1 MRDDFPVY
9 EDLSDKEKNQFL
21 IRKGLPFLMLGWFLI
36 LISIL
41 MNLTENVFLE
51 LLLNIAFTASLVY
64 GLIPSLFWSKDK
76 KKKYITDELWSGY
89 MDYLKRS
96 GTVITEEEVDR
107 LRFQNDP
114 DFRENV
120 IREVHHKAD
129 KEYEDAIL
137 HAQTRISNLESK
149 YKQTYKR
156 FKNDCHQDIGGG
168 IINNARE
175 GYITFRGTK
184 YPYSSIRGAEM
195 NSVMGTKT
203 DHIQRTVT
211 TTEEGE
217 EKRSLSVGGAIA
229 GGIIAGP
236 IGAVAGAVAFGK
248 KTKEPDS
255 THTHTYVEERNVP
268 SCDYL
273 SVKINL
279 DGFIS
284 EEVFISSQVS
294 QGSQAYRNAF
304 KEAQGLVSALR
315 MLAATEVPEK
325 VLPIEEEPVLLQI
338 QEDLK
343 NAKQEL
349 ETAKANKPVYEIPSR
364 YLDPSELNEEDD
376 DSEEELE
383 DLITNRTQQE
393 TMSQRG

>member
-9 EDLSDKEKNQFL
+9 EDLSDKDKNQFL
-21 IRKGLPFLMLGWFLI
+21 IRKGLPFLALGGLLI
-36 LISIL
+36 LLSIL
-41 MNLTENVFLE
+41 LNITGNVFLE
-51 LLLNIAFTASLVY
+51 LLVDIAIAVSLVY

-89 MDYLKRS
+89 MNYLKQS
-96 GTVITEEEVDR
+96 GTEVTDEELDR

-120 IREVHHKAD
+120 IKEVHHKAD
-129 KEYEDAIL
+129 KEYEDRVL
-137 HAQTRISNLESK
+137 HAQTRINNLESK

-175 GYITFRGTK
+175 GYITFRGMK
-184 YPYSSIRGAEM
+184 YPYSSILGAEM

-255 THTHTYVEERNVP
+255 THTHTYVEERQEP

-284 EEVFISSQVS
+284 EEVFISSPVKQNS
-294 QGSQAYRNAF
+294 SIYRQAF

-343 NAKQEL
+343 TAKQEL
-349 ETAKANKPVYEIPSR
+349 ETAKAKKPVYEIPSR
-364 YLDPSELNEEDD
+364 YLDPSELNDEEED
-376 DSEEELE
+376 LE
-383 DLITNRTQQE
+383 DLVTSKTSKE

>member
-9 EDLSDKEKNQFL
+9 EDLSDNQKNQFL
-21 IRKGLPFLMLGWFLI
+21 IRKGLPFLALGGLLI
-36 LISIL
+36 LLSIL
-41 MNLTENVFLE
+41 LNITGNVFLE
-51 LLLNIAFTASLVY
+51 LLVDIAVAVSLVY

-89 MDYLKRS
+89 MNYLKQS
-96 GTVITEEEVDR
+96 GTEVTDEELDR

-120 IREVHHKAD
+120 IKEVHHKAD
-129 KEYEDAIL
+129 KEYEDRVL
-137 HAQTRISNLESK
+137 HAQTRINNLESK

-175 GYITFRGTK
+175 GYITFRGMK
-184 YPYSSIRGAEM
+184 YPYTSILGAEM

-255 THTHTYVEERNVP
+255 VHTHTYVEERQEP

-284 EEVFISSQVS
+284 EEVFISSPVKQNS
-294 QGSQAYRNAF
+294 SIYRNAF

-315 MLAATEVPEK
+315 MLAATEVPET

-338 QEDLK
+338 QEDIK

-349 ETAKANKPVYEIPSR
+349 EAAKANKPVYEIPAR
-364 YLDPSELNEEDD
+364 YLDPSELNEE
-376 DSEEELE
+376 EEDLE
-383 DLITNRTQQE
+383 DLVTSKTSQE
-393 TMSQRG
+393 TMSKRR

>member
-9 EDLSDKEKNQFL
+9 EDLSDKEKNAFL
-21 IRKGLPFLMLGWFLI
+21 IRKGLPFLALGGLLI
-36 LISIL
+36 LLAIL
-41 MNLTENVFLE
+41 LNLSGYVFLE
-51 LLLNIAFTASLVY
+51 LLTDMALAACLVY
-64 GLIPSLFWSKDK
+64 GLIPSVFWSKDK
-76 KKKYITDELWSGY
+76 KKKFITDELWSGY
-89 MDYLKRS
+89 TEYLKES
-96 GTVITEEEVDR
+96 GAEVTEEELDR
-107 LRFQNDP
+107 LRFQNDLN
-114 DFRENV
+114 FQEKV
-120 IREVHHKAD
+120 IEEEYHKAD
-129 KEYEDAIL
+129 KEYEDRVL
-137 HAQTRISNLESK
+137 HAETRVRNLESK

-156 FKNDCHQDIGGG
+156 FKNDSHQDIGGG

-175 GYITFRGTK
+175 GYITFRGTN

-203 DHIQRTVT
+203 EHVRRTVT

-236 IGAVAGAVAFGK
+236 LGAVAGAVAFGK

-255 THTHTYVEERNVP
+255 IHTRTYMEERQEP

-284 EEVFISSQVS
+284 EEVFISSQVGQNS
-294 QGSQAYRNAF
+294 PKYRKSF
-304 KEAQGLVSALR
+304 QEAQGLVSALR
-315 MLAATEVPEK
+315 MLAGTKAPEK
-325 VLPIEEEPVLLQI
+325 VIPIEEEPVLLQI

-349 ETAKANKPVYEIPSR
+349 KAAKADKPVYEIPAR
-364 YLDPSELNEEDD
+364 YLDPSELNEEEYG
-376 DSEEELE
+376 SEEELE
-383 DLITNRTQQE
+383 DLITDKTPQE

>member
-9 EDLSDKEKNQFL
+9 EDLSDNQKNQFL
-21 IRKGLPFLMLGWFLI
+21 IRKGLPFLALGGLLI
-36 LISIL
+36 LLSIL
-41 MNLTENVFLE
+41 LNITGNVFLE
-51 LLLNIAFTASLVY
+51 LLVDIAIAVSLVY
-64 GLIPSLFWSKDK
+64 GLVPSLFWSKDK

-89 MDYLKRS
+89 MDYLKQS
-96 GTVITEEEVDR
+96 GTEITEEELDR

-120 IREVHHKAD
+120 IKEVHHKAD
-129 KEYEDAIL
+129 KEYEDRVL
-137 HAQTRISNLESK
+137 HAQTRINNLESK

-175 GYITFRGTK
+175 GYITFRGMK
-184 YPYSSIRGAEM
+184 YPYTSILGAEM

-248 KTKEPDS
+248 TTKEPDS
-255 THTHTYVEERNVP
+255 THTHTYVEERQEP

-284 EEVFISSQVS
+284 EEVFISSPVKQNS
-294 QGSQAYRNAF
+294 SIYRNAF

-315 MLAATEVPEK
+315 MLSATEVPDN

-338 QEDLK
+338 QEDIK
-343 NAKQEL
+343 NAKEEL
-349 ETAKANKPVYEIPSR
+349 KAAKAKKPVYEIPSR
-364 YLDPSELNEEDD
+364 YLDPSELNEEVED
-376 DSEEELE
+376 LE
-383 DLITNRTQQE
+383 DLITDKTSQE

>member
-1 MRDDFPVY
+1 M
-9 EDLSDKEKNQFL
+9 
-21 IRKGLPFLMLGWFLI
+21 
-36 LISIL
+36 
-41 MNLTENVFLE
+41 FLE
-51 LLLNIAFTASLVY
+51 LLVDIAVAVSLVY

-89 MDYLKRS
+89 MDYLKQS
-96 GTVITEEEVDR
+96 GSGITDEELDR

-120 IREVHHKAD
+120 IKEVHHKAD
-129 KEYEDAIL
+129 KKYEDRVLQAE
-137 HAQTRISNLESK
+137 TRINNLESK
-149 YKQTYKR
+149 YKQTYKQ

-168 IINNARE
+168 IINNAKE

-184 YPYSSIRGAEM
+184 YPYSSIMGAEM

-203 DHIQRTVT
+203 DHIHRTVT

-248 KTKEPDS
+248 TTKEPDS
-255 THTHTYVEERNVP
+255 THTHTYVEERYVP

-294 QGSQAYRNAF
+294 QGSRPTGMPLR
-304 KEAQGLVSALR
+304 KHRGLC
-315 MLAATEVPEK
+315 
-325 VLPIEEEPVLLQI
+325 LL
-338 QEDLK
+338 
-343 NAKQEL
+343 
-349 ETAKANKPVYEIPSR
+349 
-364 YLDPSELNEEDD
+364 
-376 DSEEELE
+376 
-383 DLITNRTQQE
+383 
-393 TMSQRG
+393 

>member
-9 EDLSDKEKNQFL
+9 EDLSDNQKNQFL
-21 IRKGLPFLMLGWFLI
+21 IRKGLPFLALGGLLI
-36 LISIL
+36 LLSIL
-41 MNLTENVFLE
+41 LNITGNVFLE
-51 LLLNIAFTASLVY
+51 LLVDIAIAVSLVY
-64 GLIPSLFWSKDK
+64 GLVPSLFWSKDK

-89 MDYLKRS
+89 MDYLKQS
-96 GTVITEEEVDR
+96 GTEVTEEELDR

-120 IREVHHKAD
+120 IKEVHHKAD
-129 KEYEDAIL
+129 KEYEDRVL
-137 HAQTRISNLESK
+137 HAQTRINNLESK

-175 GYITFRGTK
+175 GYITFRGMK
-184 YPYSSIRGAEM
+184 YPYTSILGAEM

-255 THTHTYVEERNVP
+255 THTHTYVEERQEP

-284 EEVFISSQVS
+284 EEVFISSQVKQNS
-294 QGSQAYRNAF
+294 SIYRNAF

-315 MLAATEVPEK
+315 MLAGTEVPDNI
-325 VLPIEEEPVLLQI
+325 LPIEEEPVLLQI
-338 QEDLK
+338 QEDIK
-343 NAKQEL
+343 NAKEEL
-349 ETAKANKPVYEIPSR
+349 KAAKANKPVYEIPSR
-364 YLDPSELNEEDD
+364 YLDPSELNDEEED
-376 DSEEELE
+376 LE
-383 DLITNRTQQE
+383 DLITDKTSQE

>member
-9 EDLSDKEKNQFL
+9 EDLSDNQKNQFL
-21 IRKGLPFLMLGWFLI
+21 IRKGLPFLALGGLLI
-36 LISIL
+36 LLSIL
-41 MNLTENVFLE
+41 LNITGNVFLE
-51 LLLNIAFTASLVY
+51 LLVDIAIAVSLVY
-64 GLIPSLFWSKDK
+64 GLVPSLFWSKDK

-89 MDYLKRS
+89 MNYLKQS
-96 GTVITEEEVDR
+96 GTEITEEELDR

-120 IREVHHKAD
+120 IKEVHHKAD
-129 KEYEDAIL
+129 KEYEDRVL
-137 HAQTRISNLESK
+137 HAQTRINNLESK

-184 YPYSSIRGAEM
+184 YPYSSILGAEM

-203 DHIQRTVT
+203 DHIQRTIT

-255 THTHTYVEERNVP
+255 VHTNTYVEERNVP

-284 EEVFISSQVS
+284 EEVFISSQVKQNS
-294 QGSQAYRNAF
+294 SIYRNAF

-315 MLAATEVPEK
+315 MLAATEVPET

-338 QEDLK
+338 QEDIK
-343 NAKQEL
+343 NAKEEL
-349 ETAKANKPVYEIPSR
+349 KAAKAKKPVYEIPSR
-364 YLDPSELNEEDD
+364 YLDPSELNDEEED
-376 DSEEELE
+376 LE
-383 DLITNRTQQE
+383 DLVTDKTSQE